1 MISKEQEAEI
11 LRLAHAEH
19 LKPNEIAS
27 QLAIHHEAIE
37 RVLVHD
43 GMPHASQVR
52 KCMVDPYIPF
62 IKEQLEKY
70 PKLRASRLWRMCKER
85 GYQGQDRRFR
95 AIVAGLRPRPP
106 AEAYLRLKTLPGEQA
121 QVDWAHFGKVQIGRA
136 IRPLVAFVMVLSWS
150 RMIFLRFFLGLQIE
164 NFLRGHEAAFH
175 AWGGLARVHLYDNLK
190 SVVLE
195 RYGQAIRF
203 NPTLLAFASHY
214 RYEPRPAAPYR
225 GNEKGRVERAIRYV
239 RDSFFAARQWRDL
252 DALNHQALEWCHGET
267 ADRPWRDDPR
277 RTVREVFQEEQAMLL
292 ALPSTLFP
300 VDERVDVKVGKTPYV
315 RFDLN
320 DYSIPHTYV
329 RRTLCVAA
337 DLNHVRV
344 LDGQDVIASHFRS
357 FDRGSQIEDPAHVQ
371 TLVDEKR
378 QGGKHRGIHRLSH
391 AAPSSEELLG
401 ALALR
406 GDNLGSATAYLLR
419 LLDTYGAQDLEHAIR
434 EALTKGVPH
443 PHAVR
448 LVLERQRL
456 ERGEPP
462 AIAPNFSNDP
472 RIRDIT
478 VRPHDLATYDSLTN
492 TKPQEDDDDEEDL
505 ALQPA

>member
-11 LRLAHAEH
+11 LRLFHAEGW
-19 LKPNEIAS
+19 KPNEMAT
-27 QLAIHHEAIE
+27 QLGLHHDAVE
-37 RVLVHD
+37 RVLEHD
-43 GMPHASQVR
+43 GTPRASQVR
-52 KCMVDPYIPF
+52 KCIADSYIPF
-62 IKEQLEKY
+62 IKEQLEKH

-85 GYQGQDRRFR
+85 GYRGQQRRFR
-95 AIVAGLRPRPP
+95 AIVERLRPRPS

-136 IRPLVAFVMVLSWS
+136 LRPLVAFVMVLSWS

-175 AWGGLARVHLYDNLK
+175 EWAGLARVHLYDNLK
-190 SVVLE
+190 SAVLE
-195 RYGQAIRF
+195 RFGQAIRF

-214 RYEPRPAAPYR
+214 RYEPRPVAPYR
-225 GNEKGRVERAIRYV
+225 GNEKARVERAIRYV

-252 DALNHQALEWCHGET
+252 DALNHQAIEWCNGE
-267 ADRPWRDDPR
+267 AAERPWPEDPR
-277 RTVREVFQEEQAMLL
+277 RTVGNAFLEEQERLL
-292 ALPSTLFP
+292 QLPGTSFP
-300 VDERVDVKVGKTPYV
+300 VDERIQVRVGKTPYV

-320 DYSIPHTYV
+320 DYSIPHTHV
-329 RRTLCVAA
+329 RRTLYVVA

-357 FDRGSQIEDPAHVQ
+357 FDKGSQIEDPAHVQ
-371 TLVDEKR
+371 GLVDEKR
-378 QGGKHRGIHRLSH
+378 QARKHRGIHRLAH

-406 GDNLGSATAYLLR
+406 GDNLRAATGYLLR
-419 LLDTYGAQDLEHAIR
+419 LLDTYGAQDLEHAIK

-462 AIAPNFSNDP
+462 VMALNFSSDP

-478 VRPHDLATYDSLTN
+478 VRPHDLKTYDSLAN
-492 TKPQEDDDDEEDL
+492 PKPTEDDDDEENL